1 MAREAHAGHRPAG
14 RVEVGGVSRLTLAG
28 KIDAILKLSVVAS
41 VLLASSSVGYY
52 YLVHLPHQDA
62 QFEPERVLERLR
74 AAAKKRAEQEQ
85 WLFEQQASEQRA
97 AEQQR
102 VEERQTLEKANRYQ
116 ACLNRATDNYNASR
130 LAACNHAREKIIKDQ
145 DDCVKLGFS
154 RGVCAMAHVVREA
167 SPNCTLP
174 RTVAL
179 TLDVDVE
186 KARDRCL
193 EEDKDGYTVRA
204 LLNGTQVR
212 TAGLGSVIV
221 EPAEPPP
228 IAPRPLKARAP
239 SPKTVAV
246 PAAPIGPGAALT
258 EPIPMA
264 ALLPKAPASAPK
276 PTAMPSAAA
285 APVVARAPEAAAPEA
300 KRFLAAQRAPTHAG
314 WIIQIGAF
322 DIEREAQ
329 QQLAYAKAGHV
340 LDNAD
345 PFTEVVV
352 KGDKTLYRARFAGFQ
367 QKDEAEA
374 VCKQLKLRDIDCIT
388 IKN

>member
-1 MAREAHAGHRPAG
+1 
-14 RVEVGGVSRLTLAG
+14 VAG

-52 YLVHLPHQDA
+52 YLVHLPHRDV

-74 AAAKKRAEQEQ
+74 TAAQKRAEQELS
-85 WLFEQQASEQRA
+85 LFEQKASEQRA
-97 AEQQR
+97 AEQKAA
-102 VEERQTLEKANRYQ
+102 EERQALEKANRYQ
-116 ACLNRATDNYNASR
+116 ACLSRAADNYNASR
-130 LAACNHAREKIIKDQ
+130 FTACNLPREKIIKDR
-145 DDCVKLGFS
+145 DNCIKLGFS
-154 RGVCAMAHVVREA
+154 EKVCAMAHVVREA

-179 TLDVDVE
+179 SLDADVE
-186 KARDRCL
+186 KARGRCL
-193 EEDKDGYTVRA
+193 EEDRDGSTVGA
-204 LLNGTQVR
+204 LQIR
-212 TAGLGSVIV
+212 TAGLGAVIV
-221 EPAEPPP
+221 EPAEPAQNKPP
-228 IAPRPLKARAP
+228 PLKARAL
-239 SPKTVAV
+239 SPKIAAV
-246 PAAPIGPGAALT
+246 PAVPIGPDAALT

-264 ALLPKAPASAPK
+264 AVLPKAPTAASK

-285 APVVARAPEAAAPEA
+285 APVVPHPPE
-300 KRFLAAQRAPTHAG
+300 KRFVAAERAPTHAG
-314 WIIQIGAF
+314 WIVQIGAF
-322 DIEREAQ
+322 DVEREAQ
-329 QQLAYAKAGHV
+329 RQLSSAHAKAGHV

-374 VCKQLKLRDIDCIT
+374 VCKQLKFRDIDCIT